1 MKLNKI
7 FYTGMVSVALST
19 VIGAQAATFTSNSPT
34 GLDVTTVGASTVGGI
49 VVDLLGTNNT
59 HVVSQLAASSLFI
72 GYSDD
77 GTPVANRGNPF
88 TIGTQTGFSA
98 AVTGALGGGL
108 QSASVRFTLW
118 DGDSASGNF
127 DFNNLTLLLNG
138 VSSGNWST
146 VNALNTDGLGVQL
159 AGGLSSGGF
168 RNNTLDTGWF
178 HVTDSTTLS
187 SIFTSITGT
196 QQLVFQTL
204 DDDPAD
210 NYYDFTQGINA
221 SLLDVGQGPG
231 VVPTNPVPEPE
242 TYAMMLAGLGLIG
255 FTARRRKA
263 KQA

>member
-1 MKLNKI
+1 MKLNKL
-7 FYTGMVSVALST
+7 FYTGMLSVALST
-19 VIGAQAATFTSNSPT
+19 VISAQAATFTSTSPT

-49 VVDLLGTNNT
+49 VVDLLGANNA
-59 HVVSQLAASSLFI
+59 HVVSQLAASSLYVGFD
-72 GYSDD
+72 YN

-88 TIGTQTGFSA
+88 TIGTQTGFSS
-98 AVTGALGGGL
+98 AVTNALGGGL

-127 DFNNLTLLLNG
+127 DFNDLTLLLNG
-138 VSSGNWST
+138 ISAGNWST

-159 AGGLSSGGF
+159 AGGFSSGGF
-168 RNNTLDTGWF
+168 RDDTLDTGWF
-178 HVTDSTTLS
+178 HITDSTALS
-187 SIFTSITGT
+187 SIFTSLTGT

-204 DDDPAD
+204 DVDASD

-221 SLLDVGQGPG
+221 SLLDVGKGPG
-231 VVPTNPVPEPE
+231 VIPTNPVPEPE

-263 KQA
+263 NQA